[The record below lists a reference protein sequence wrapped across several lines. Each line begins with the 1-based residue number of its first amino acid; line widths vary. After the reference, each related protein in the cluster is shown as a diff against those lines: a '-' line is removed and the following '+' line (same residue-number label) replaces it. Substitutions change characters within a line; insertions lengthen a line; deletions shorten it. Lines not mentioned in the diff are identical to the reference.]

1 MLPEAETGI
10 PGPRKSWAQWLWLRR
25 DHPFYFCSP
34 LSKLGEPEAE
44 KLHGHTHA
52 NSWEDAQLALV
63 QASVLHLPQKRGGGQ
78 QSWGR
83 RTEAAYV
90 LAKKTLGGKGKPGP
104 YRMQVTE
111 AACWSFMLF
120 LRSRMLS
127 EDW

>member
-1 MLPEAETGI
+1 MDTPMLTAGKMHSWPWSRPLFCI
-10 PGPRKSWAQWLWLRR
+10 FPRK
-25 DHPFYFCSP
+25 
-34 LSKLGEPEAE
+34 
-44 KLHGHTHA
+44 
-52 NSWEDAQLALV
+52 
-63 QASVLHLPQKRGGGQ
+63 GGGGAAEL
-78 QSWGR
+78 GR

-90 LAKKTLGGKGKPGP
+90 LAKKTLGGKGNPGP

>member
-1 MLPEAETGI
+1 MALC
-10 PGPRKSWAQWLWLRR
+10 LR
-25 DHPFYFCSP
+25 DHPFFKILYSQRWGNLRPRSHTDTPLPRVWETHSWPWSRPLFCIF
-34 LSKLGEPEAE
+34 LRK
-44 KLHGHTHA
+44 
-52 NSWEDAQLALV
+52 
-63 QASVLHLPQKRGGGQ
+63 GGQ

-83 RTEAAYV
+83 GTEATYV
-90 LAKKTLGGKGKPGP
+90 LAKMILGGKGNPGP